1 MSDIDGDNVNTRDP
15 HTLIEKLRKLPP
27 ERVAEVEDFVD
38 FLRTRDGEHATVRA
52 GARAAE
58 PAFAK
63 VWDNDD
69 DAAYDKL

>member
-1 MSDIDGDNVNTRDP
+1 MNTRDP
-15 HTLIEKLRKLPP
+15 HTLIEKLKTLPP

-38 FLRTRDGEHATVRA
+38 FLRARDRERATVRA
-52 GARAAE
+52 GMHIAE

-63 VWDNDD
+63 VWDNED